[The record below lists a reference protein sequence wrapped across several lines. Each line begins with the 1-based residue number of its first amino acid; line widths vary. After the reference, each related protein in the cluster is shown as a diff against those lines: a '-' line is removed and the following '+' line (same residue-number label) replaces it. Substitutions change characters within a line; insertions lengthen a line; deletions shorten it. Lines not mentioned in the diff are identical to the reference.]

1 MVKIVFVF
9 SAQGSMHIDQA
20 KASVRYPFVSVTV
33 GHSID
38 MIAGIRHA
46 HVSFSFIVKMN
57 SLVVT
62 RIL

>member
-20 KASVRYPFVSVTV
+20 KASVRYPFVSVTMWDI
-33 GHSID
+33 SID

-46 HVSFSFIVKMN
+46 HSHSSSK
-57 SLVVT
+57 
-62 RIL
+62 